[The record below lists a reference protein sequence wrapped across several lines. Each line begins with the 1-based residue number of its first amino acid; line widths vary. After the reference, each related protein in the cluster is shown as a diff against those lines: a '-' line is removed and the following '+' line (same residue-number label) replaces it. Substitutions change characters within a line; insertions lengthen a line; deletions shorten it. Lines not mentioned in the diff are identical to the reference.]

1 MIYLDYNA
9 TTPLKPAVYEAMIP
23 YLKESHG
30 NPSSIHWAGREAK
43 EGLMIAHEKVASLF
57 RVDPQ
62 EVVFVSGGTEANNLA
77 LKGTFFKLKNSG
89 RHIITTKVEHKSVLE
104 CLEYLKTHGADVTY
118 LSVNFQGGIDFEELK
133 NAIRPDT
140 ILVSVQA
147 ANNETG
153 VLMPMKEIA
162 ALVKERQIVFHTDA
176 VQIAG
181 KMPFYLNEIPADLVS
196 LSSHKIYGPKGAGA
210 LIIRG
215 GMKLHALI
223 HGGNQER
230 KRRGGT
236 ENVPA
241 IVGFGAAC
249 QIIEEE
255 NYLDMQRIEALR
267 NYLEEGIVR
276 KVSGAY
282 VNGLGATRVPNTL
295 NVSFDGLDGEG
306 LLLNL
311 DLQGIAASSGSAC
324 SSGLLD
330 PSHVLLAMEVSEE
343 LALSSVRFSLGYQTK
358 EEDIEA
364 VIRYLPEI
372 VSDLRKMNAG
382 CQ

>member
-1 MIYLDYNA
+1 
-9 TTPLKPAVYEAMIP
+9 
-23 YLKESHG
+23 
-30 NPSSIHWAGREAK
+30 
-43 EGLMIAHEKVASLF
+43 
-57 RVDPQ
+57 
-62 EVVFVSGGTEANNLA
+62 
-77 LKGTFFKLKNSG
+77 
-89 RHIITTKVEHKSVLE
+89 
-104 CLEYLKTHGADVTY
+104 
-118 LSVNFQGGIDFEELK
+118 
-133 NAIRPDT
+133 
-140 ILVSVQA
+140 VSVQA

-153 VLMPMKEIA
+153 VLMPMKEMS
-162 ALVKERQIVFHTDA
+162 ALIKERQILFHTDA

-196 LSSHKIYGPKGAGA
+196 VSSHKIYGPKGAGA

-215 GMKLHALI
+215 GMKLDALI

-241 IVGFGAAC
+241 IVGFGASC

-255 NYLDMQRIEALR
+255 NFLDMKRIEQLR
-267 NYLEEGIVR
+267 NDLEEGIVR
-276 KVSGAY
+276 KISGAY

-343 LALSSVRFSLGYQTK
+343 LAMSSVRFSLGYQTTEK
-358 EEDIEA
+358 DIET
-364 VIRYLPEI
+364 VIRILPEI